1 MNYQALREML
11 IIDEAMKLH
20 PYTDPEGKLT
30 IGVGRNLSDGG
41 ISKDEALF
49 LLDNDIKAAVTAL
62 DGLFNWWRGMS
73 EVRQQVIVNMCFNM
87 GIAKLSGFKMALA
100 AMEAGKYDEAANQMM
115 NSAWY
120 TQVGARGIRLV
131 SLMRNGK

>member
-11 IIDEAMKLH
+11 IIDEGLKFH
-20 PYTDPEGKLT
+20 PYTDTEGKLT
-30 IGVGRNLSDGG
+30 IGVGRNLTDIG
-41 ISKDEALF
+41 ITKDEAMF

-73 EVRQQVIVNMCFNM
+73 EVRQQVMVNLCFNL
-87 GIAKLSGFKMALA
+87 GISTLSGFKLFLA
-100 AMEAGKYDEAANQMM
+100 AAERGDYEEAANQLI
-115 NSAWY
+115 NSHWY
-120 TQVGARGIRLV
+120 TQVGGRGIRLV